1 MSALTRISI
10 DAARA
15 PVYHVPDA
23 SSTLDVAA
31 RLLADTATPTPH
43 LTTVI
48 ADSQSAGR
56 GRLGRSW
63 ITPPGQA
70 LLASTIV
77 SLPASLPTE
86 ALGWILHA
94 CALAVR
100 AALSERLTDLG
111 HTVTLKWPND
121 VLVDE
126 ERKICG
132 MLAQLTPAST
142 PFTTCVILG
151 YGINIAQPAGTMPT
165 ALATSL
171 FAEGDTPA
179 GEDPT
184 GVSHRLLSAILAG
197 LDERIRALIA
207 HGDAASSGLH
217 AEAEAALPLIGTRIA
232 LASPTDAHG
241 TPALEGLATGLAPSG
256 ALLLRTDD
264 GCTHQI
270 DAGDVLTTGT
280 PLTPV
285 HDTKE
290 KRANN

>member
-1 MSALTRISI
+1 
-10 DAARA
+10 
-15 PVYHVPDA
+15 
-23 SSTLDVAA
+23 
-31 RLLADTATPTPH
+31 
-43 LTTVI
+43 
-48 ADSQSAGR
+48 
-56 GRLGRSW
+56 
-63 ITPPGQA
+63 
-70 LLASTIV
+70 
-77 SLPASLPTE
+77 
-86 ALGWILHA
+86 
-94 CALAVR
+94 
-100 AALSERLTDLG
+100 
-111 HTVTLKWPND
+111 
-121 VLVDE
+121 
-126 ERKICG
+126 
-132 MLAQLTPAST
+132 MLAQLAPAST